1 MLLTENVFG
10 YGVDRRFLF
19 WSRIHGWRTTP
30 DVPFEIDATVT
41 LAALLT
47 IRVLVTLATQIEIS
61 GTKTVLLDRFHPGKH
76 FWILDMSCMELWET
90 WLEFRGRGNLIG
102 VSA

>member
-1 MLLTENVFG
+1 MAN
-10 YGVDRRFLF
+10 Y
-19 WSRIHGWRTTP
+19 
-30 DVPFEIDATVT
+30 DVLFEIDATVT

-76 FWILDMSCMELWET
+76 FWDFGYAVYGT
-90 WLEFRGRGNLIG
+90 VGNLVG
-102 VSA
+102 VSRKGKLDWSFRLKPVLEH